1 MKTTLRKWLL
11 ASLAVAAVPCA
22 ARPAL
27 ANDWYQWRGPEQNGV
42 SREANLPE
50 KWSPEGENL
59 VWTAPFGG
67 MSSPIVMKGKL
78 YTLTRIGEVAA
89 DGGVAVV
96 PGPKTQEAVICLD
109 AKTGKLLWQHTAN
122 MYMTDDPFHR
132 LGWSNCVGDPKT
144 GRVYALGA
152 QNELVCLDGETGKE
166 IWKHQMTEEFG
177 LISTFGGRTP
187 SPAIDEDSIYLVGVA
202 FGWADNAGGQYRVFS
217 FDKNTGQPLW
227 TNGTGGI
234 PVDAPYQTPV
244 IANIN
249 GEHVLVTGSGDGG
262 TYCFQART
270 GKKLWGFK
278 GAKRGFN
285 ASVLVNDNKVY
296 VNWDLDNLD
305 STRLGRIVCLDPAH
319 LTEGSP
325 KEAWRIDG
333 IEAGFPSSTIADG
346 TLYVADDGAVIYA
359 IDAATGKIKYKKR
372 FGTIGKASLVFAD
385 GKIYYPEA
393 NGRMWILKPGDK
405 KFDVLSHVDLEEKK
419 GREYT
424 IFGSVAIADG
434 HVYIQAA
441 NTTYCIGAKE
451 FSVQDVAIPEGPKE
465 EPLAG
470 NGKTAAP
477 ALVQVVPC
485 DVSLKPGEK
494 AQFVARAYDAKGRL
508 LGDVKPQWSIG
519 QLTLPAP
526 RARPKEL
533 IRPNAAAAAKGA
545 ATAPAAAPAPAIP
558 APATQPAAPIK
569 AGNLAGEV
577 TADGVFTATPGPF
590 QGGGI
595 FAMEGSATGF
605 ARVRVF
611 PPLPWKID
619 FEKNIL
625 EKPPLTWIGAGMK
638 FAVRELPVDGNPK
651 NKVLTKLTDI
661 PLYARAR
668 TYFGTP
674 DMTDYTI
681 EGDVQVKE
689 TVYEMDGK
697 VVHKIPDAGVIN
709 SRYVLELK
717 GSNQWLSLHGWPAA
731 LPPVELQPG
740 WAVHSAVNFP
750 WKANAWYHLKLTVE
764 HRDGKAYC
772 HGKAWPTGQPEPKE
786 WTINLVDE
794 TPNLNGSPG
803 LWGFSNDH
811 EIYYDNVSV
820 TPNAGLVQ
828 AAK

>member
-1 MKTTLRKWLL
+1 MKINLNRCLLWASTLALSISFNTGR
-11 ASLAVAAVPCA
+11 
-22 ARPAL
+22 AL

-42 SREANLPE
+42 CRETNLPE

-59 VWTAPFGG
+59 VWSAPVGG
-67 MSSPIVMKGKL
+67 MSSPIVMKGKF
-78 YTLTRIGEVAA
+78 YTLTRVGEIPA
-89 DGGVAVV
+89 DNGTAVV
-96 PGPKTQEAVICLD
+96 PGPKTQEAVVCLD
-109 AKTGKLLWQHTAN
+109 AKTGKPLWQHTAN

-132 LGWSNCVGDPKT
+132 LGWSNCVGDPRT

-152 QNELVCLDGETGKE
+152 ENELVCLDGETGKE
-166 IWKHQMTEEFG
+166 IWKHQMTEEYG

-187 SPAIDEDSIYLVGVA
+187 SPALDEDRLYVAGVA

-305 STRLGRIVCLDPAH
+305 STRLGRVVCLDPAH
-319 LTEGSP
+319 LTDGSP
-325 KEAWRIDG
+325 KEVWRIDG

-359 IDAATGKIKYKKR
+359 IDAATGKVKYKKR

-385 GKIYYPEA
+385 GKLYYPEA
-393 NGRMWILKPGDK
+393 NGRMWILKPGEK
-405 KFDVLSHVDLEEKK
+405 KFEVLSHVDLEEKK

-441 NTTYCIGAKE
+441 NTTYCIGPKE
-451 FSVQDVAIPEGPKE
+451 FAAQNATIPEGPKE
-465 EPLAG
+465 EALPDNA
-470 NGKTAAP
+470 KTSAP

-485 DVSLKPGEK
+485 DVWLRPGDK
-494 AQFVARAYDAKGRL
+494 VQFVAHAFDAKGRL

-533 IRPNAAAAAKGA
+533 IRPNAAAAAAAAGAPGAPGAPTPGAGASAAPGA
-545 ATAPAAAPAPAIP
+545 AAAAPAPAA
-558 APATQPAAPIK
+558 APPVTQPAAPIK

-577 TADGVFTATPGPF
+577 TPDGVFTATAGPL
-590 QGGGI
+590 QGGGV
-595 FAMEGSATGF
+595 FAADGSTIGF

-611 PPLPWKID
+611 PPLPWTLD
-619 FEKNIL
+619 FEKNLL

-638 FAVRELPVDGNPK
+638 FAVRELAVDGNPK

-681 EGDVQVKE
+681 ESDVKVME

-717 GSNQWLSLHGWPAA
+717 GSNQWLSLHGWPA
-731 LPPVELQPG
+731 
-740 WAVHSAVNFP
+740 
-750 WKANAWYHLKLTVE
+750 
-764 HRDGKAYC
+764 
-772 HGKAWPTGQPEPKE
+772 
-786 WTINLVDE
+786 
-794 TPNLNGSPG
+794 
-803 LWGFSNDH
+803 
-811 EIYYDNVSV
+811 
-820 TPNAGLVQ
+820 
-828 AAK
+828 